1 MNDLK
6 TAAVI
11 PARYDSSRF
20 SGKALADILGKAMIV
35 RVYQAVEKC
44 KLIDEVYAA
53 TDDKRIKEAVEAAGG
68 RAIMTSD
75 QHQSGT
81 DRIAEAA
88 AQIEAELIVNVQGDE
103 PLIEAQS
110 INQALKPF
118 SQEND
123 LKMST
128 LKRKITAAAAKNPD
142 LVKVITD
149 QDDYALYF
157 SRSPIPYYR
166 DAKIED
172 QQYYQHIGLYVYRR
186 DFLLKYAGMK
196 RTALEKAESLEQLRA
211 LENGYQIK
219 VLETEAKLIGVD
231 RKEDIEL
238 VEKELK
244 SRNKSKSR

>member
-1 MNDLK
+1 MTVLK

-20 SGKALADILGKAMIV
+20 PGKALVDILGKAMIV

-44 KLIDEVYAA
+44 EQIDEVYVA
-53 TDDKRIKEAVEAAGG
+53 TDDERIKKAVEAAGG
-68 RAIMTSD
+68 RVIMTSD

-88 AQIEAELIVNVQGDE
+88 DQIEADLIVNVQGDE

-110 INQALKPF
+110 ITQALKPF
-118 SQEND
+118 RQENN
-123 LKMST
+123 LQMST
-128 LKRKITAAAAKNPD
+128 LKREINSEAAKSPD

-149 QDDYALYF
+149 YDDYALYF

-166 DAKIED
+166 DANVKD

-186 DFLLKYAGMK
+186 DFLLKYAGME

-219 VLETEAKLIGVD
+219 VLETKAKLIGVD
-231 RKEDIEL
+231 RKEDVEL

-244 SRNKSKSR
+244 ARNKKI

>member
-1 MNDLK
+1 MTALK

-20 SGKALADILGKAMIV
+20 PGKALVDILGKAMIV

-44 KLIDEVYAA
+44 EQIDEVYVA
-53 TDDKRIKEAVEAAGG
+53 TDDKRIKKVVEAAGG
-68 RAIMTSD
+68 RVIMTSN

-88 AQIEAELIVNVQGDE
+88 AQIEADLIVNVQGDE

-110 INQALKPF
+110 ITQALKPF
-118 SQEND
+118 SQENN
-123 LKMST
+123 LQMST
-128 LKRKITAAAAKNPD
+128 LKRKINSEAATSPD

-149 QDDYALYF
+149 YDDYALYF

-166 DAKIED
+166 DTKVKD

-186 DFLLKYAGMK
+186 DFLLKYAGME

-219 VLETEAKLIGVD
+219 VLETKAKLIGVD
-231 RKEDIEL
+231 RKEDVKL

-244 SRNKSKSR
+244 ARKK